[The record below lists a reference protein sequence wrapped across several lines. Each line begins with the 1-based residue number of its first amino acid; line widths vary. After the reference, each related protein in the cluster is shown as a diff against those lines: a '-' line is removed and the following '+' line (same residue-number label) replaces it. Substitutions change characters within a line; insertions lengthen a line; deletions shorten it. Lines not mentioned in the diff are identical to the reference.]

1 MELLKDT
8 EKKLANKF
16 LFITTV
22 GAIITFIISIIV
34 FYFLFSNQSFENM
47 LLDLL
52 NFAKNNPFIASIMV
66 SLFLLFA
73 SIIIII
79 MTYILIGREIIEPLD
94 KVIFHIEE
102 ISKGNL
108 ENEIKVN
115 RKDELGV
122 LQDSIERLRI
132 SLTILMKKLEEKE

>member
-22 GAIITFIISIIV
+22 GAIITFIISIVV
-34 FYFLFSNQSFENM
+34 FYFLFSNQSFANI

-52 NFAKNNPFIASIMV
+52 NFVRNNPFLASIII
-66 SLFLLFA
+66 SLLLLFA

-79 MTYILIGREIIEPLD
+79 MTYILIGREIIEPLY
-94 KVIFHIEE
+94 KVIFYIEE

-132 SLTILMKKLEEKE
+132 SLTILMKKLEEK

>member
-8 EKKLANKF
+8 EKKLANNF

-22 GAIITFIISIIV
+22 GAIITFIIFIIV
-34 FYFLFSNQSFENM
+34 FYFLFPNQSFENI

-52 NFAKNNPFIASIMV
+52 NFAKDNPFIASIMV

-73 SIIIII
+73 SITTIII
-79 MTYILIGREIIEPLD
+79 TYILIGNGIMEPLD

-108 ENEIKVN
+108 ENEIK
-115 RKDELGV
+115 E
-122 LQDSIERLRI
+122 
-132 SLTILMKKLEEKE
+132 